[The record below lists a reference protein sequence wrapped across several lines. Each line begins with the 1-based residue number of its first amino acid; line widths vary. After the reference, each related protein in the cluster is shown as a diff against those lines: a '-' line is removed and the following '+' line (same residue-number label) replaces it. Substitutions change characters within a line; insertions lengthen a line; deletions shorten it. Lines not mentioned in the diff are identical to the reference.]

1 MGQKVH
7 PYGFRLGVTKTW
19 ISNWY
24 ARKGYAEQLVEDM
37 ALRKHIFKTLSH
49 AGISKVEI
57 ERSANRVRV
66 NIHTARPGIIIGKKG
81 LEVDRLKVELQKVMS
96 GKQVNLNI
104 KEVRRAE
111 LDAALIGQNIALQLE
126 KRVSFRRA
134 MKKSVVS
141 ALRFGAKGIKIR
153 VSGRLGGAE
162 IARSEWYREGRVP
175 LHTLRA
181 DIDYGTANSNTT
193 FGIIG
198 VKVWVYKGDILPGK
212 GIERPQGFQEK
223 DKEREKG
230 KGRGRASA

>member
-1 MGQKVH
+1 VGQKVH
-7 PYGFRLGVTKTW
+7 PYGFRLGYNKTW

-24 ARKGYAEQLVEDM
+24 AKKGYSEQLIEDM
-37 ALRKHIFKTLSH
+37 ALRKHIFKTLAH

-81 LEVDRLKVELQKVMS
+81 LEVDRLKEELQKVMS

-111 LDAALIGQNIALQLE
+111 LDAPLIAQNIALQLE

-134 MKKSVVS
+134 MKKSVIS

-181 DIDYGTANSNTT
+181 DIDYGTARSSTT

-198 VKVWVYKGDILPGK
+198 VKVRIYKGDILPVKEAEKPLESAGK
-212 GIERPQGFQEK
+212 EK
-223 DKEREKG
+223 
-230 KGRGRASA
+230 ASSG

>member
-7 PYGFRLGVTKTW
+7 PYGFRLGITKTW
-19 ISNWY
+19 VSNWY

-81 LEVDRLKVELQKVMS
+81 LEVDRLKAELQKVMS

-223 DKEREKG
+223 EKEKG
-230 KGRGRASA
+230 KASA

>member
-7 PYGFRLGVTKTW
+7 PYGFRLGFNKTW

-24 ARKGYAEQLVEDM
+24 ARKDYPAQLVEDIG
-37 ALRKHIFKTLSH
+37 LRKYIFKTLAH

-57 ERSANRVRV
+57 ERSANRVRI

-81 LEVDRLKVELQKVMS
+81 LEVDRLKEELQKAMA

-111 LDAALIGQNIALQLE
+111 LDATLIGQNIALQLE

-141 ALRFGAKGIKIR
+141 ALRFGAKGIKVR

-181 DIDYGTANSNTT
+181 DIDYGTASSHTT

-198 VKVWVYKGDILPGK
+198 IKVWVYKGEILPDK
-212 GIERPQGFQEK
+212 KIEKPEGFGSRHAAEGQAAK
-223 DKEREKG
+223 K
-230 KGRGRASA
+230 

>member
-7 PYGFRLGVTKTW
+7 PYGFRLGVNKTW
-19 ISNWY
+19 KSSWCGRRDYPDLLHEDIKL
-24 ARKGYAEQLVEDM
+24 RGYIE
-37 ALRKHIFKTLSH
+37 RTLSH
-49 AGISKVEI
+49 AGISRVEI

-81 LEVDRLKVELQKVMS
+81 LEVDRLKEELQKMIV

-111 LDAALIGQNIALQLE
+111 LDATLVAQSVALQLE
-126 KRVSFRRA
+126 KRISFRRA
-134 MKKSVVS
+134 MKKTVLSS
-141 ALRFGAKGIKIR
+141 LRFGAKGIKIR

-181 DIDYGTANSNTT
+181 DIDYGTAVASTT
-193 FGIIG
+193 FGVIG
-198 VKVWVYKGDILPGK
+198 VKVWIYRGDILPVKDGEEEVSTGGRSGAK
-212 GIERPQGFQEK
+212 RP
-223 DKEREKG
+223 
-230 KGRGRASA
+230 ATV

>member
-7 PYGFRLGVTKTW
+7 PYGFRLGYNKTW

-24 ARKGYAEQLVEDM
+24 ARKGYSEQLIEDM
-37 ALRKHIFKTLSH
+37 SLRKHIFKTLSH

-57 ERSANRVRV
+57 ERSANRVRI

-81 LEVDRLKVELQKVMS
+81 LEVDRLKEELQKVMF

-111 LDAALIGQNIALQLE
+111 LDANLIAQNIALQLE

-134 MKKSVVS
+134 MKKSVIS

-181 DIDYGTANSNTT
+181 DIDYGTAVSNTT

-198 VKVWVYKGDILPGK
+198 VKVWIYKGDILPVKEAEEAKGFDGK
-212 GIERPQGFQEK
+212 EK
-223 DKEREKG
+223 
-230 KGRGRASA
+230 ASA

>member
-1 MGQKVH
+1 K
-7 PYGFRLGVTKTW
+7 
-19 ISNWY
+19 
-24 ARKGYAEQLVEDM
+24 KGYSEQLIEDM
-37 ALRKHIFKTLSH
+37 VLRKHIFKTLSH

-57 ERSANRVRV
+57 ERSANRVRI

-81 LEVDRLKVELQKVMS
+81 LEVDRLKEELQKVMS

-111 LDAALIGQNIALQLE
+111 LDANLIGQNIALQLE

-134 MKKSVVS
+134 MKKSVIS

-181 DIDYGTANSNTT
+181 DIDYGTAVSNTT

-198 VKVWVYKGDILPGK
+198 VKVWVYKGDILPVK
-212 GIERPQGFQEK
+212 EFAKPKDEK
-223 DKEREKG
+223 EK
-230 KGRGRASA
+230 ASA

>member
-7 PYGFRLGVTKTW
+7 PYGFRLGINKTW
-19 ISNWY
+19 ASNWC
-24 ARKGYAEQLVEDM
+24 ARREFPDLLLEDIK
-37 ALRKHIFKTLSH
+37 LRQYIKKTLSH
-49 AGISKVEI
+49 AGISSVEV

-81 LEVDRLKVELQKVMS
+81 LEVDRLKEELQKMIS

-111 LDAALIGQNIALQLE
+111 LDANLVAQNVALQLE

-141 ALRFGAKGIKIR
+141 SLRFGAQGIKIR

-181 DIDYGTANSNTT
+181 DIDYGTARANTT
-193 FGIIG
+193 FGVIG
-198 VKVWVYKGDILPGK
+198 VKVWIYRGDILPGK
-212 GIERPQGFQEK
+212 GVEEEEVVESSEKRRPK
-223 DKEREKG
+223 RPKRV
-230 KGRGRASA
+230 

>member
-1 MGQKVH
+1 VGQKVH
-7 PYGFRLGVTKTW
+7 PYGFRLGYNKTW

-24 ARKGYAEQLVEDM
+24 AKKGYSEQLIEDM
-37 ALRKHIFKTLSH
+37 ALRKHIFKTLAH

-81 LEVDRLKVELQKVMS
+81 LEVDRLKEELQKVMS

-111 LDAALIGQNIALQLE
+111 LDAPLIAQNIALQLE
-126 KRVSFRRA
+126 KRVLFRRA
-134 MKKSVVS
+134 MKKSVIS

-181 DIDYGTANSNTT
+181 DIDYGTARSSTT

-198 VKVWVYKGDILPGK
+198 VKVWIYKGDILPVKEAEKPRESAGK
-212 GIERPQGFQEK
+212 EK
-223 DKEREKG
+223 
-230 KGRGRASA
+230 A

>member
-7 PYGFRLGVTKTW
+7 PYGFRLGYNKTW

-24 ARKGYAEQLVEDM
+24 ARKGYSEQLIEDM

-49 AGISKVEI
+49 AGISRVEI

-81 LEVDRLKVELQKVMS
+81 LEVDRLKEELQKVMS
-96 GKQVNLNI
+96 GKQINLNI

-111 LDAALIGQNIALQLE
+111 LDAPLIAQNIALQLE

-134 MKKSVVS
+134 MKKSVIS

-181 DIDYGTANSNTT
+181 DIDYGTAVSKTT

-198 VKVWVYKGDILPGK
+198 VKVWIYKGDIIPVK
-212 GIERPQGFQEK
+212 EAEKPQGFDGKEK
-223 DKEREKG
+223 
-230 KGRGRASA
+230 ASA

>member
-7 PYGFRLGVTKTW
+7 PYGFRLGFSKTW

-24 ARKGYAEQLVEDM
+24 ARKDYAAQLVEDM
-37 ALRKHIFKTLSH
+37 VLRRHIFKTLAH
-49 AGISKVEI
+49 AGISRVEI

-81 LEVDRLKVELQKVMS
+81 LEVDRLKVELQNVMS

-134 MKKSVVS
+134 MKKSVIS

-212 GIERPQGFQEK
+212 ANEPSQGLK
-223 DKEREKG
+223 EKG
-230 KGRGRASA
+230 KASV

>member
-7 PYGFRLGVTKTW
+7 PYGFRLGYNKTW

-24 ARKGYAEQLVEDM
+24 AKKGYSEQLIEDM
-37 ALRKHIFKTLSH
+37 SLRKHIFKTLSH

-81 LEVDRLKVELQKVMS
+81 LEVDRLKEELQKVMS

-111 LDAALIGQNIALQLE
+111 LDAPLIAQNIALQLE

-134 MKKSVVS
+134 MKKSVIS

-181 DIDYGTANSNTT
+181 DIDYGTARSSTT

-198 VKVWVYKGDILPGK
+198 VKVWIYKGDILPVKEAEKPRESAGK
-212 GIERPQGFQEK
+212 EK
-223 DKEREKG
+223 
-230 KGRGRASA
+230 A